1 MYPQRELNQLAIYKA
16 ALQRDIAI
24 HRTQYTKAAAHMAQP
39 FAMLDRFVAIWRR
52 LSPLAIFAAVPLGFL
67 VQRAVFPRIKVLR
80 PLVRWGP
87 LIFNAVRGISSL
99 VGRR

>member
-1 MYPQRELNQLAIYKA
+1 MYPQRELNRLAAYKT

-24 HRTQYTKAAAHMAQP
+24 HRYQCTKAASCMARP
-39 FAMLDRFVAIWRR
+39 FALLDRFVAIWRR
-52 LSPLAIFAAVPLGFL
+52 LSPLALFATVPLGFL
-67 VQRAVFPRIKVLR
+67 VQRAVFPRLKVLR

-99 VGRR
+99 VSRR